1 QFYQFSPE
9 NYQFSLDQFSS
20 ENWWTSSKVGTGL
33 VHALSVT
40 RCLIGLEVRKITFVG
55 NAKLSYSN
63 PYYVITA
70 SARMSMSEAEANR
83 NGKGNGRGNGEGQD
97 RG

>member
-1 QFYQFSPE
+1 M
-9 NYQFSLDQFSS
+9 
-20 ENWWTSSKVGTGL
+20 
-33 VHALSVT
+33 HALSVT

-63 PYYVITA
+63 PVRQLLFNFDNCLNDGSPMQSRSVLTHSQYYVITA